1 MMAQFNFIE
10 AYKELQPTADRGVV
24 EWRNA
29 SFAEIV
35 KSIKWEQIVDLS
47 RLAFNLP
54 YDAKVYE
61 DWFQKPLHDTDA
73 HFFVAQDAAEAGR
86 VATLILRHFASQGN
100 ETACTTALIALAA
113 SFAGK
118 RSALDNGELVN
129 QSRDVVTAAAKKGAM
144 TAPSG
149 KVALGKAGDLS
160 KLKTEMT
167 NGFDAARTAPFIEAA
182 VQDLR
187 DGSAAAVKS
196 LSDAYLALRH
206 DNLRLAEEADMLW
219 WHVGDWSNVLDVPR
233 SGISKKSVGLVSGVD
248 LGAMVRFSPGPYG
261 AYGILK
267 QSLGKDHDK
276 TTSLTDAVA
285 GLDGAQLA
293 RLTFDKPPDVFPVLT
308 ALRLAATGGD
318 WAERFA
324 KIVPSAASEKLTHFE
339 LATQAYRE
347 RVALTNVGMAE

>member
-10 AYKELQPTADRGVV
+10 AYKKLQPTTDRGVV

-35 KSIKWEQIVDLS
+35 KGINWGQIVDLS

-54 YDAKVYE
+54 FDARDYE
-61 DWFQKPLHDTDA
+61 EWFQKPLHDNDA

-86 VATLILRHFASQGN
+86 VATLILRHFVSLGN
-100 ETACTTALIALAA
+100 ETACTAALIALAA

-129 QSRDVVTAAAKKGAM
+129 RSRDVVTAAAKKGTM
-144 TAPSG
+144 TAPSD
-149 KVALGKAGDLS
+149 KVGLAKAGDLS

-182 VQDLR
+182 VQALR
-187 DGSAAAVKS
+187 DDSKAAVKS
-196 LSDAYLALRH
+196 LSDAYLAMRR
-206 DNLRLAEEADMLW
+206 DNLRLAEEVDMLW
-219 WHVGDWSNVLDVPR
+219 WHVGDWSNILDVPR
-233 SGISKKSVGLVSGVD
+233 TALSKKSVGLVSGVD
-248 LGAMVRFSPGPYG
+248 LGSMVKSSPGPYG

-267 QSLGKDHDK
+267 QSLGKDYDK
-276 TTSLTDAVA
+276 TTSLIDAVT
-285 GLDGAQLA
+285 GLEGVQLT
-293 RLTFDKPPDVFPVLT
+293 RLSFDKAPDVFPVLT
-308 ALRLAATGGD
+308 ALRLAAAGND
-318 WAERFA
+318 WTEQFA
-324 KIVPSAASEKLTHFE
+324 KLVPSAAGEKLTHFE

-347 RVALTNVGMAE
+347 RVSMTNVGMAE